1 MNGAGKVVAQRCP
14 VLAVSLSA
22 EARDWLLGRGGEV
35 MLRTSPR
42 HGCCGGHAAV
52 PVAEAGAPRS
62 PEGYTVQEVD
72 GVRVYVER
80 ALDNGP
86 YRIDLEGF
94 LSLRRLTVEGA
105 VGRWTNRT

>member
-1 MNGAGKVVAQRCP
+1 MNAI
-14 VLAVSLSA
+14 SLSA
-22 EARDWLLGRGGEV
+22 RARDWLLARGGEV
-35 MLRTSPR
+35 TLRGSPR

-62 PEGYTVQEVD
+62 REGYAVQEVD
-72 GVRVYVER
+72 IVRVHVER
-80 ALDNGP
+80 GLHDGP

-105 VGRWTNRT
+105 VGRWTKKS